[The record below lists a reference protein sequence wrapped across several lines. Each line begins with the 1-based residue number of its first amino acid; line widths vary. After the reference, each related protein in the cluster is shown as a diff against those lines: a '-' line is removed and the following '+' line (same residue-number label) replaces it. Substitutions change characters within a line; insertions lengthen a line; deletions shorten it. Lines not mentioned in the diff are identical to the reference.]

1 MMYSATCLIVSKRK
15 ELSIKHRKIIENMGH
30 SVILTSALDK
40 MFEEIK
46 SSEPEVIFLSDTIC
60 ENFTELIKQIKI
72 LTYNYSPVIIA
83 ISKSSN
89 LSDKLEILEHGA
101 DECFGEETTSQEFK
115 ARLNAHIRRYIENS
129 INHSTGLIGEKLG
142 LKNLRRIIKKQPY
155 SSVIKI
161 EIENFAPYKE
171 IYGEIAHGKVMQTLG
186 ALVNSTFNAED
197 FIAHLQNDNFILITN
212 PLKAEKIASFLTF
225 AFDNMIDKFYSKQD
239 FENKFIKYFS
249 DGMPERKIP
258 LMKLNIGVVNL
269 DTSYTKSEKEIL
281 GTLSELIKIC
291 SMSKNSTYI
300 IDRTKLQGE
309 TAQAKLKN
317 RVLIFE
323 PDEALSYLIQA
334 GCELKSLEAKT
345 LENLNKIAEIL
356 KDFDP
361 NIVILD
367 FEDKGKK
374 QKFTEIAEKIK
385 AHNSD
390 IKIIFTSAE
399 RNKTEVFTSGA
410 DLYLPKPY
418 EIKVLFNWVD
428 KFLK

>member
-15 ELSIKHRKIIENMGH
+15 ELPIKHRKIIENMGH
-30 SVILTSALDK
+30 SVIITSALDK

-89 LSDKLEILEHGA
+89 LEDKLEILEHGA
-101 DECFGEETTSQEFK
+101 DECFGEETTSQEFR
-115 ARLNAHIRRYIENS
+115 ARLNAHLRRYIENS

-155 SSVIKI
+155 SSIIKI

-186 ALVNSTFNAED
+186 ALVNSTFSADD
-197 FIAHLQNDNFILITN
+197 FISHLQNDNFILITN

-239 FENKFIKYFS
+239 FENKFIKYYS

-258 LMKLNIGVVNL
+258 LMKLNIGIVNL
-269 DTSYTKSEKEIL
+269 ESSNKRDEKEIL
-281 GTLSELIKIC
+281 TTLSELIKIC
-291 SMSKNSTYI
+291 SMSAHSTYI

-309 TAQAKLKN
+309 TARPKVKN
-317 RVLIFE
+317 RILIYE

-334 GCELKSLEAKT
+334 GCELKSLEGKT
-345 LENLNKIAEIL
+345 IKNLNKIEENL

-367 FEDKGKK
+367 FEDKTKK
-374 QKFTEIAEKIK
+374 EKFAEFAETVKSY
-385 AHNSD
+385 NPD
-390 IKIIFTSAE
+390 IKIIFTSAA

-418 EIKVLFNWVD
+418 EIKTLFSWVD

>member
-1 MMYSATCLIVSKRK
+1 MYSTTCLIVSKRK
-15 ELSIKHRKIIENMGH
+15 ELSVKHRKIIENMGH
-30 SVILTSALDK
+30 NVIITHALDK

-46 SSEPEVIFLSDTIC
+46 FVEPEVIFLSDTIC

-89 LSDKLEILEHGA
+89 LEDKLEILEHGA

-161 EIENFAPYKE
+161 EIENFSPYKE
-171 IYGEIAHGKVMQTLG
+171 IYGEIAHGKVMQTIG
-186 ALVNSTFNAED
+186 ALVNSTFSTED
-197 FIAHLQNDNFILITN
+197 FISHLQNDSFVLITN
-212 PLKAEKIASFLTF
+212 PMKAEKIASFLTF

-249 DGMPERKIP
+249 DGMPECKIP
-258 LMKLNIGVVNL
+258 LMKLNIGIVNL
-269 DTSYTKSEKEIL
+269 ESSSAKSEKEIL
-281 GTLSELIKIC
+281 ATLNELVKIC
-291 SMSKNSTYI
+291 AMSKNSTYI
-300 IDRTKLQGE
+300 IDRTKLRGE
-309 TAQAKLKN
+309 TAKSKLKN
-317 RVLIFE
+317 KILIYE
-323 PDEALSYLIQA
+323 PDDALSYLIQA
-334 GCELKSLEAKT
+334 GCELKSLEGKT
-345 LENLNKIAEIL
+345 IQNLNEISEIL
-356 KDFDP
+356 KNFDP
-361 NIVILD
+361 NIVIFD

-374 QKFTEIAEKIK
+374 QKFAEIVQKIK
-385 AHNSD
+385 THNSE

-399 RNKTEVFTSGA
+399 RKKTEVFTSGA

-418 EIKVLFNWVD
+418 EIKTLFNWVD

>member
-1 MMYSATCLIVSKRK
+1 MYAATCLIVSKRK

-30 SVILTSALDK
+30 NVLITSALDK

-89 LSDKLEILEHGA
+89 LEDKLEILEHGA
-101 DECFGEETTSQEFK
+101 DECFGEETTSQEFR
-115 ARLNAHIRRYIENS
+115 ARLNAHLRRYIENS

-155 SSVIKI
+155 SSIIKI

-186 ALVNSTFNAED
+186 ALVNSTFGTED

-212 PLKAEKIASFLTF
+212 PMKSEKIASFLAF

-249 DGMPERKIP
+249 DGMPECKIP
-258 LMKLNIGVVNL
+258 LMKLNIGIINL
-269 DTSYTKSEKEIL
+269 DGASTKGEKEIL
-281 GTLSELIKIC
+281 GTLSELTKIC
-291 SMSKNSTYI
+291 SMSKKSTYI

-309 TAQAKLKN
+309 TAQAKVKN
-317 RVLIFE
+317 RVLIYE

-334 GCELKSLEAKT
+334 GCELKSLEGKT
-345 LENLNKIAEIL
+345 IENLNKIEENL

-367 FEDKGKK
+367 FEDKSQK
-374 QKFTEIAEKIK
+374 QKFIKIVQAIK
-385 AHNSD
+385 NHNQE
-390 IKIIFTSAE
+390 IKIIFTSSD
-399 RNKTEVFTSGA
+399 RSKTEVFASGA

-418 EIKVLFNWVD
+418 EIKTLFNWVD